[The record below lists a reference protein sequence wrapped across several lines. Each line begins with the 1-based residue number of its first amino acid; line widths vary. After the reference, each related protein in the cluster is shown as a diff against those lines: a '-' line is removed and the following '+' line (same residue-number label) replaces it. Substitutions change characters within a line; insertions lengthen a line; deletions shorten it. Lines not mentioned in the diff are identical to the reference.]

1 MYHILFIHYFFYQI
15 LMDFPVIAMNTNY
28 CCKIFSLINAECIE
42 IGQNKYWPF
51 KLHKKIVVIF
61 KKQHTIK
68 YSSHKVGFKTLN
80 KVDNNYC
87 INVLNVTELSSL
99 YQK

>member
-1 MYHILFIHYFFYQI
+1 
-15 LMDFPVIAMNTNY
+15 MDFPIIAMNTNY
-28 CCKIFSLINAECIE
+28 SCEIFSLINIECIE

-51 KLHKKIVVIF
+51 KLHKKNIIF

-68 YSSHKVGFKTLN
+68 YSSHRVGFKTLK
-80 KVDNNYC
+80 KVYNNYC
-87 INVLNVTELSSL
+87 INVLNVTELPSL